1 MGNARSGT
9 TMSLG
14 GGIAAGGTT
23 DFEGEIANREL
34 LIKDRERRFGGDDS
48 VKTPSVNITK

>member
-1 MGNARSGT
+1 
-9 TMSLG
+9 MSLG

-34 LIKDRERRFGGDDS
+34 LIKDHERRFGGDDS